1 MVDYEN
7 IPREISC
14 MVANRKP
21 QAEEKIFDFHITFDQ
36 LLDKVMI
43 DNYDMIGVKIINSTR
58 QIVEEELLSS
68 NLR

>member
-1 MVDYEN
+1 
-7 IPREISC
+7 

-21 QAEEKIFDFHITFDQ
+21 QAEEKIFDFHITFDQFDQFDQ

-43 DNYDMIGVKIINSTR
+43 DNYDMIGVKIINSTQ
-58 QIVEEELLSS
+58 QIVEEELSS

>member
-1 MVDYEN
+1 
-7 IPREISC
+7 

-21 QAEEKIFDFHITFDQ
+21 QAEEKIFDFHITFDQFDQ

-58 QIVEEELLSS
+58 QIVEEELS
-68 NLR
+68 

>member
-1 MVDYEN
+1 
-7 IPREISC
+7 

-21 QAEEKIFDFHITFDQ
+21 QAEEKIFDSHITFDQFDQ

-58 QIVEEELLSS
+58 QIVEEELSS

>member
-1 MVDYEN
+1 
-7 IPREISC
+7 

-36 LLDKVMI
+36 FDQFDQLLDKVMI
-43 DNYDMIGVKIINSTR
+43 FNYDMIGVKIINSTR
-58 QIVEEELLSS
+58 QIVEEELSS

>member
-1 MVDYEN
+1 
-7 IPREISC
+7 

-21 QAEEKIFDFHITFDQ
+21 QAEEKIFDFHITFDQFDQFDQ

-58 QIVEEELLSS
+58 QIVEEELSS

>member
-1 MVDYEN
+1 
-7 IPREISC
+7 

-21 QAEEKIFDFHITFDQ
+21 QAEENIFDFHITFDQFDQ

-58 QIVEEELLSS
+58 QIVEEELSS

>member
-1 MVDYEN
+1 
-7 IPREISC
+7 

-21 QAEEKIFDFHITFDQ
+21 QAEERIFDFHITFDQFDQFDQ

-58 QIVEEELLSS
+58 QIVEEDLSS

>member
-1 MVDYEN
+1 
-7 IPREISC
+7 

-21 QAEEKIFDFHITFDQ
+21 QAEEKIFDFHITFDQFDQ

-58 QIVEEELLSS
+58 QIVEEELSS

>member
-1 MVDYEN
+1 
-7 IPREISC
+7 

-36 LLDKVMI
+36 FDQFDQLLDKVMI
-43 DNYDMIGVKIINSTR
+43 DNYDLIGVKISNSTR
-58 QIVEEELLSS
+58 QIVEEELSS

>member
-1 MVDYEN
+1 
-7 IPREISC
+7 

-21 QAEEKIFDFHITFDQ
+21 QAGEKIFDFHITFDQFDQFDQ

-58 QIVEEELLSS
+58 QIVEEELSS

>member
-1 MVDYEN
+1 
-7 IPREISC
+7 

-58 QIVEEELLSS
+58 QIVEEELSS